1 VRSVARK
8 QWSDLD
14 REKALAVIK
23 TGGSL
28 SDAARAIG
36 AAVSTVKGWLN
47 KAPSKEVQEAREDA
61 HKKFVRDAWESVSKA
76 ILVGNTMMS
85 FVLEN
90 GDKLDEAFKA
100 VAEAD
105 IDEEEKAQVLK
116 TLASL
121 TKINLKDLA
130 IYAGTL
136 YDKIA
141 LATGKPTG
149 INRLEGQVTDTHE
162 YKVTQEIVA
171 KNPRLLDII
180 FAQDTGP
187 DLEGRGG

>member
-1 VRSVARK
+1 MARK
-8 QWSDLD
+8 QWTDLD

-28 SDAARAIG
+28 SDAARAVG
-36 AAVSTVKGWLN
+36 AAVSTVKGWLS
-47 KAPSKEVQEAREDA
+47 KTPSQEVQEAREDA
-61 HKKFVRDAWESVSKA
+61 RKKFVRDAWDSVSKA

-100 VAEAD
+100 VAGAD

-180 FAQDTGP
+180 FAQDTGQ